1 MFPAK
6 YRNGAFI
13 AFHNQSPELKKGYM
27 VAFVPF
33 QNGKAG
39 KWEIFADNFA
49 GVDLANPDGP
59 IQHRP
64 CGLAQGPD
72 GALYVTDSLN
82 GTIFKISY

>member
-1 MFPAK
+1 
-6 YRNGAFI
+6 
-13 AFHNQSPELKKGYM
+13 LKQGYL

-33 QNGKAG
+33 VNGKPG

-49 GVDLANPDGP
+49 GVDLANPSGP

-72 GALYVTDSLN
+72 GALYVTDDLN
-82 GTIFKISY
+82 GTIFKIDYKKK